1 MAEEEKK
8 KPKIDLKA
16 RLGKKT
22 VGSVGPSI
30 PPPMSTGGSIP
41 APPFASK
48 PAAAQ
53 QPEQPKQVAPQ
64 DIKIEMSEEVV
75 AAQKKGRTKV
85 ILLVIGAA
93 VVGGFLGNVIG
104 DGQARRTRQNI
115 AVQGAELLVSEV
127 DTANIE
133 IEKLGDVL
141 TKVKRG
147 LSNNEYPEKAIGELS
162 ELNIPF
168 NGNNLVGKG
177 TGLMSAE
184 VNRLLVKFAGAA
196 ETAND
201 QKDGLRSIL
210 SRGKKPITELLTQR
224 DKPKFNWSVYIDP
237 RGAHGPV
244 AKMQPLPK
252 PFLVNDKD
260 TKDYDW
266 PEEFELPIGKDKTE
280 KLKRYQKGDPM
291 KEAFLIPVAPST
303 QRLVCS
309 VDTLT
314 QLRREVIGL
323 ERTLKGDNSDPTNE
337 KKGLASVGKRLMD
350 KLKDIGH

>member
-41 APPFASK
+41 APPFASQ
-48 PAAAQ
+48 AAAQ
-53 QPEQPKQVAPQ
+53 QPEAPKPAPPQ
-64 DIKIEMSEEVV
+64 EIKIEMSEEVV

-104 DGQARRTRQNI
+104 DGRARQTRQNI
-115 AVQGAELLVSEV
+115 ALQGAELLVDEV
-127 DTANIE
+127 DTANVE
-133 IEKLGDVL
+133 IEKLGDIL

-147 LSNNEYPEKAIGELS
+147 LSNNEYPEKAISELS
-162 ELNIPF
+162 EVNIPF

-177 TGLMSAE
+177 TGLMGAE

-210 SRGKKPITELLTQR
+210 SRGKKPITELLSQR
-224 DKPKFNWSVYIDP
+224 DKPKFNWSVYIDT

-244 AKMQPLPK
+244 AKMQPLPE
-252 PFLVNDKD
+252 PFLVDDKD
-260 TKDYDW
+260 KKDYEW
-266 PEEFELPIGKDKTE
+266 PEEIELPLGKDKTE
-280 KLKRYQKGDPM
+280 KLKRYQKGDPT
-291 KEAFLIPVAPST
+291 KEAFLIPVEPST

-314 QLRREVIGL
+314 QIRREVVGL

-337 KKGLASVGKRLMD
+337 KKGLASVGKNLMD